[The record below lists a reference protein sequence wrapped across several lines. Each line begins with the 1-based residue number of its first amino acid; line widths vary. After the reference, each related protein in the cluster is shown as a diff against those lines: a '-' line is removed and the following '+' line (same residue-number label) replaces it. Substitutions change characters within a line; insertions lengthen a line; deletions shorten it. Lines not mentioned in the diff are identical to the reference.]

1 MSVKL
6 EVDVILLLNLISLYV
21 FIWCSGIIE
30 SDDIQHITTEIDK
43 AMNFSKKVQL
53 LVESVKKKYR
63 NRYVSLNSKKK
74 VIFGT
79 E

>member
-6 EVDVILLLNLISLYV
+6 EVDVILLLNWISLYV

-63 NRYVSLNSKKK
+63 NRYVSLNSK
-74 VIFGT
+74 
-79 E
+79 

>member
-1 MSVKL
+1 MWMYECKTWSWC
-6 EVDVILLLNLISLYV
+6 DIVIEFDFYV

-63 NRYVSLNSKKK
+63 NRYVSLNSK
-74 VIFGT
+74 
-79 E
+79 

>member
-43 AMNFSKKVQL
+43 AMNFSKKIQL

-63 NRYVSLNSKKK
+63 NRYVSLNSKKE

>member
-1 MSVKL
+1 MSIKL

-63 NRYVSLNSKKK
+63 NRYVSLNSK
-74 VIFGT
+74 
-79 E
+79 

>member
-63 NRYVSLNSKKK
+63 NRYVSLDSK
-74 VIFGT
+74 
-79 E
+79 

>member
-63 NRYVSLNSKKK
+63 NRYVSLNSK
-74 VIFGT
+74 
-79 E
+79 

>member
-63 NRYVSLNSKKK
+63 NRYVSLNSKKEL
-74 VIFGT
+74 IFGT

>member
-21 FIWCSGIIE
+21 FIWCLGIIE

-63 NRYVSLNSKKK
+63 NRYVSLNSK
-74 VIFGT
+74 
-79 E
+79 

>member
-53 LVESVKKKYR
+53 LVESAKKKYR
-63 NRYVSLNSKKK
+63 NRYVSLNSK
-74 VIFGT
+74 
-79 E
+79 

>member
-1 MSVKL
+1 MSIKL

-63 NRYVSLNSKKK
+63 NRYVSLNSKKE

>member
-1 MSVKL
+1 MCVKL
-6 EVDVILLLNLISLYV
+6 EVDVTLLLNLISLHIHV
-21 FIWCSGIIE
+21 FIWFSGIIE

-63 NRYVSLNSKKK
+63 NRYVSLNSK
-74 VIFGT
+74 
-79 E
+79 

>member
-43 AMNFSKKVQL
+43 AMNFSKKIQL

-63 NRYVSLNSKKK
+63 NRYVSLNSK
-74 VIFGT
+74 
-79 E
+79 

>member
-21 FIWCSGIIE
+21 YIWCSGIIE

-63 NRYVSLNSKKK
+63 NRYVSLNSK
-74 VIFGT
+74 
-79 E
+79 

>member
-63 NRYVSLNSKKK
+63 NKYVSLNSK
-74 VIFGT
+74 
-79 E
+79 

>member
-63 NRYVSLNSKKK
+63 NRYVSLNSKKE

>member
-6 EVDVILLLNLISLYV
+6 EIDVILLLNLISLHV

-63 NRYVSLNSKKK
+63 NRYVSLNSK
-74 VIFGT
+74 
-79 E
+79 

>member
-1 MSVKL
+1 MSAKL

-63 NRYVSLNSKKK
+63 NRYVSLNSK
-74 VIFGT
+74 
-79 E
+79 

>member
-21 FIWCSGIIE
+21 FIWCLGIIE

-63 NRYVSLNSKKK
+63 NRYVSLNSKKE

>member
-21 FIWCSGIIE
+21 FIWWSGIIE

-63 NRYVSLNSKKK
+63 NRYVSLNSK
-74 VIFGT
+74 
-79 E
+79 